1 MMKTKSPTAQRNGLI
16 AARAS
21 TQERM
26 LAEQLAVH
34 LGLKSQSDLVRS
46 LITTK
51 AKALNLI

>member
-1 MMKTKSPTAQRNGLI
+1 MTTKSPTAQRNGLI

-26 LAEQLAVH
+26 LAEQLAVR